1 MKKLSI
7 LLCFVLISSQ
17 IMAQTSVQSQ
27 QILLDKIQV
36 TDSSGSVIATDVV
49 RQLLTSGKYTI
60 QWKLP
65 MQTGILVRLTEA
77 QIKLR
82 QEKLPKPPDSKY
94 FKTGAKI
101 QSFSEKDMGGEKFNL
116 KDLAAAGKVVV
127 LNFWFVNCPPCRMEI
142 PQLNETVEAY
152 QQNKDVI
159 FIAIA
164 LDDKYA
170 LDKFLKT
177 LPFNYHIIDNGRY
190 IASQYGI
197 ISYPTHVV
205 LNKEGKVLFHTSGLG
220 SGTVTWLR
228 KSIDAAL
235 EGKMLE

>member
-1 MKKLSI
+1 MKI
-7 LLCFVLISSQ
+7 LTSLLLFVLFGLPLV
-17 IMAQTSVQSQ
+17 AQTSTQPQ
-27 QILLDKIQV
+27 QISLDKLQV
-36 TDSSGSVIATDVV
+36 TDSSGSVISTDVV
-49 RQLLTSGKYTI
+49 RQLLASGKYVI
-60 QWKLP
+60 AWKVPLES
-65 MQTGILVRLTEA
+65 GVLVRLTDA

-142 PQLNETVEAY
+142 PQLNEMVASY
-152 QQNKDVI
+152 QSNKDLV

-170 LDKFLKT
+170 LEKFLKY
-177 LPFNYHIIDNGRY
+177 LPFDYHIIDNGRY
-190 IASQYGI
+190 IASQYGVT
-197 ISYPTHVV
+197 SYPTHVV

>member
-1 MKKLSI
+1 MKILTTI
-7 LLCFVLISSQ
+7 LLFVLFGLPLV
-17 IMAQTSVQSQ
+17 AQTSIQSQ
-27 QILLDKIQV
+27 QISLDKVQV
-36 TDSSGSVIATDVV
+36 TDSSGSVIAIDVV
-49 RQLLTSGKYTI
+49 RQLLTSGKYVI
-60 QWKLP
+60 DWKVPLES
-65 MQTGILVRLTEA
+65 GVLVRLTDA

-127 LNFWFVNCPPCRMEI
+127 LNFWFINCPPCRMEI
-142 PQLNETVEAY
+142 PQLNEMVASY
-152 QQNKDVI
+152 QNNKDLV
-159 FIAIA
+159 FIGIA
-164 LDDKYA
+164 LDDRYA
-170 LDKFLKT
+170 LEKFLKT
-177 LPFNYHIIDNGRY
+177 LHFGYHIIDNGRY

-205 LNKEGKVLFHTSGLG
+205 LNKEGKVMFHTSGLG

-235 EGKMLE
+235 EGRLLE

>member
-1 MKKLSI
+1 MKKLAI
-7 LLCFVLISSQ
+7 FLLLQFLGGQ
-17 IMAQTSVQSQ
+17 LMAQNAMPSQ
-27 QILLDKIQV
+27 QIALDKIQV
-36 TDSSGSVIATDVV
+36 TDSSGSVIGTDLV

-60 QWKLP
+60 QWKVP
-65 MQTGILVRLTEA
+65 MQSGILVRLTDA

-82 QEKLPKPPDSKY
+82 QDKLPKPPDSKY

-116 KDLAAAGKVVV
+116 KDLAATGKIVV
-127 LNFWFVNCPPCRMEI
+127 LNFWFINCPPCRMEI
-142 PQLNETVEAY
+142 PQLNEMVASY
-152 QQNKDVI
+152 HNNKDVV

-164 LDDKYA
+164 LDDRYA
-170 LDKFLKT
+170 LDQFLKT
-177 LPFNYHIIDNGRY
+177 LPFDYHIIDNGRY

-205 LNKEGKVLFHTSGLG
+205 LNKEGKVQFHTSGLG

-228 KSIDAAL
+228 KSIDAAIDGKIL
-235 EGKMLE
+235 E

>member
-1 MKKLSI
+1 MKKLAI
-7 LLCFVLISSQ
+7 LLLLQLFGWQLF
-17 IMAQTSVQSQ
+17 AQNPVPSQ
-27 QILLDKIQV
+27 QISLDKIQV

-49 RQLLTSGKYTI
+49 KQLLTTGKYAI
-60 QWKLP
+60 QWKVP

-77 QIKLR
+77 QMKLR
-82 QEKLPKPPDSKY
+82 QDKLPKPPDSKY

-116 KDLAAAGKVVV
+116 KELANAGKVVV
-127 LNFWFVNCPPCRMEI
+127 LNFWFINCPPCRMEI
-142 PQLNETVEAY
+142 PQLNEMVASY
-152 QQNKDVI
+152 HNNKDVV

-170 LDKFLKT
+170 LDQFLKN
-177 LPFNYHIIDNGRY
+177 LPFDYHIIDNGRY

-205 LNKEGKVLFHTSGLG
+205 LNKEGKVQFHTSGLG

-235 EGKMLE
+235 EGKVLE

>member
-1 MKKLSI
+1 MKKLTI
-7 LLCFVLISSQ
+7 LLWFVLFSFQ
-17 IMAQTSVQSQ
+17 LMAQTSVQSQ
-27 QILLDKIQV
+27 QISLDKIQV
-36 TDSSGSVIATDVV
+36 TDSSGSIIGTELVK
-49 RQLLTSGKYTI
+49 QLLNTGKYGI
-60 QWKLP
+60 QWKVP
-65 MQTGILVRLTEA
+65 MQSGILIRLTET

-116 KDLAAAGKVVV
+116 KDLASAGKVVV
-127 LNFWFVNCPPCRMEI
+127 LNFWFINCPPCRMEI
-142 PQLNETVEAY
+142 PQLNEMVASY
-152 QQNKDVI
+152 QNNKDLV
-159 FIAIA
+159 FIGIA

-170 LDKFLKT
+170 LEKFLKT
-177 LPFNYHIIDNGRY
+177 LPFDYHIIDNGRY

-205 LNKEGKVLFHTSGLG
+205 INKEGKVLFHTSGLG

-235 EGKMLE
+235 EGRMLE